1 MSYNHGLLLILSG
14 CSGTGKN
21 TVLKELLKTRPELS
35 YSISATTRA
44 PRPGEIDGR
53 DYFFLS
59 VGDFLA
65 AESAEEFLETA
76 RVFDHFY
83 GTPKRFIEG
92 MSALNRDVILDI
104 DIAGALNVRRKKPEA
119 VLIFLLPPSLE
130 VLQHR
135 LIGRGTDAA
144 AEIKKR
150 LAQVDVELAALKQYD
165 YVVVNRS
172 IEEASGLISCIL
184 VAETCSVRRQ
194 NTSELIQSLRKKGE
208 EGQEPHDL
216 STTR

>member
-1 MSYNHGLLLILSG
+1 
-14 CSGTGKN
+14 
-21 TVLKELLKTRPELS
+21 
-35 YSISATTRA
+35 
-44 PRPGEIDGR
+44 
-53 DYFFLS
+53 
-59 VGDFLA
+59 
-65 AESAEEFLETA
+65 
-76 RVFDHFY
+76 
-83 GTPKRFIEG
+83 
-92 MSALNRDVILDI
+92 
-104 DIAGALNVRRKKPEA
+104 VRRKKPEA

-172 IEEASGLISCIL
+172 IEEASGLINCIL
-184 VAETCSVRRQ
+184 VAETCLVRRQ
-194 NTSELIQSLRKKGE
+194 NISELIQSLRKKGE